1 MWKTT
6 YLTSFLIFLILLTG
20 ILGCDDETTTSTSA
34 PLLNA
39 EDLAEAKLTFE
50 GTFALQVLTTTEQ
63 EIPVVGLTRSSSTA
77 KKLLTVRE
85 INGRFLTEETFCAI
99 NMFTEGPAAPAVPA
113 ELVTYIPTV
122 ESQLYVEKVGSQ
134 WQWERIKSGTILGAR
149 LDRPLTDL
157 LPESADEDSVWDQDM
172 DGQPGVTLTVSG
184 LIEGEIYTVI
194 RYVDTLNG
202 YVEGEQWLGHT
213 QDETE
218 QVIVGAS
225 QEVLL
230 LNVTPQVVDD
240 PDLNIATV
248 YRLEEGDDCTT
259 VLNRLNQD
267 EAQ

>member
-1 MWKTT
+1 MWTT
-6 YLTSFLIFLILLTG
+6 SCMKQSLLLLTLFTLL
-20 ILGCDDETTTSTSA
+20 LGCDDGQSLSSSMPT
-34 PLLNA
+34 LNA
-39 EDLAEAKLTFE
+39 EELAEAKVAFE
-50 GTFALQVLTTTEQ
+50 GTFALQVTTTTEQ

-77 KKLLTVRE
+77 KKLFTVRE
-85 INGRFLTEETFCAI
+85 VNGQFLTEETFCEI
-99 NMFTEGPAAPAVPA
+99 KMDTEGPAAPAVPA
-113 ELVTYIPTV
+113 DLVTHIPTV
-122 ESQLYVEKVGSQ
+122 TSELYVEKQESQ

-149 LDRPLTDL
+149 LDQPLTDL

-194 RYVDTLNG
+194 RYVDTLSG
-202 YVEGEQWLGHT
+202 YVDGEQWVGHT

-240 PDLNIATV
+240 PALNTVQV
-248 YRLEEGDDCTT
+248 YRLDEGADCTT
-259 VLNRLNQD
+259 VLDRLNQGD
-267 EAQ
+267 D